1 MSSYIFETVEFEKK
15 YPVNAFVA
23 SIQSSSFHW
32 HYEYEL
38 LAGSQKSGAYSRPV
52 VKALAYM
59 EENYSSPA
67 LSLEDTAAAAGLSP
81 RGPRLK
87 VTNAE
92 IVVHDFNPQG
102 PRGPRRY

>member
-38 LAGSQKSGAYSRPV
+38 LAVLKGSITVRVSARILV
-52 VKALAYM
+52 
-59 EENYSSPA
+59 
-67 LSLEDTAAAAGLSP
+67 
-81 RGPRLK
+81 LK
-87 VTNAE
+87 KND
-92 IVVHDFNPQG
+92 IILINSKVVHEIQCEQG
-102 PRGPRRY
+102 DNLCMVL